1 MRPSRPRPA
10 VWDPAMTVQ
19 PSAAPCPAFSPQQGV
34 GGACLLQN
42 MQFQPAD
49 NQVPDIL
56 YALGRE
62 NICAVG
68 KAVSPVGYGAD
79 DIALLPQTVY
89 CLPHRSAGNRQSPGN
104 FPRREKYVPLF
115 CSRSDNSASFVSK
128 RFTPPVYGDDS
139 IEIPIRS
146 TGVTIRCRQV

>member
-1 MRPSRPRPA
+1 MPS
-10 VWDPAMTVQ
+10 Q
-19 PSAAPCPAFSPQQGV
+19 PSPAGSLGSGNDGAALRGSLSGFFPQQGV

-42 MQFQPAD
+42 MQFQPLT
-49 NQVPDIL
+49 NRFQIFL

-62 NICAVG
+62 NICAVS

-104 FPRREKYVPLF
+104 FPAGK
-115 CSRSDNSASFVSK
+115 
-128 RFTPPVYGDDS
+128 
-139 IEIPIRS
+139 IRS
-146 TGVTIRCRQV
+146 PVLLQK